1 MNREK
6 MKKKLSFNKL
16 LRYSFAICFILSFG
30 QIVILPFVN
39 TILNTIL
46 IKLLFEPIPK
56 KEFDNAL
63 TKVCNKNQ
71 VKEADK
77 DSLISMI
84 CLNKNIFSD
93 LN

>member
-1 MNREK
+1 MNRGK

-30 QIVILPFVN
+30 QIVILPF
-39 TILNTIL
+39 INTIL

-56 KEFDNAL
+56 KAFDNAL

-77 DSLISMI
+77 ESLISMI

>member
-1 MNREK
+1 M
-6 MKKKLSFNKL
+6 
-16 LRYSFAICFILSFG
+16 RYSFAICFILSFG

-39 TILNTIL
+39 TIL
-46 IKLLFEPIPK
+46 IKLLFVPIPK

-63 TKVCNKNQ
+63 TKICNKNQ

-77 DSLISMI
+77 ESLISMI

>member
-1 MNREK
+1 MNSEK
-6 MKKKLSFNKL
+6 MKKQFSFNRFW
-16 LRYSFAICFILSFG
+16 RYSFAICFILSFG
-30 QIVILPFVN
+30 QIVILPF
-39 TILNTIL
+39 LNTIL
-46 IKLLFEPIPK
+46 IKLLFAPIPK
-56 KEFDNAL
+56 KGIDNAL

-71 VKEADK
+71 VKKADK

>member
-1 MNREK
+1 MNSEK

-16 LRYSFAICFILSFG
+16 LKYSFAIFFILSFG
-30 QIVILPFVN
+30 QIVVLPS
-39 TILNTIL
+39 LNTI
-46 IKLLFEPIPK
+46 IVKLLFEPIPK
-56 KEFDNAL
+56 KELDNTL

-84 CLNKNIFSD
+84 CLNKNILSD

>member
-6 MKKKLSFNKL
+6 IKKKISFDIL

-39 TILNTIL
+39 TIL
-46 IKLLFEPIPK
+46 IKLLFVPIPK

>member
-30 QIVILPFVN
+30 QIVIFPFV
-39 TILNTIL
+39 NTIL
-46 IKLLFEPIPK
+46 IKLLFEPIPT

>member
-30 QIVILPFVN
+30 QIVILPFV
-39 TILNTIL
+39 NTIL

>member
-1 MNREK
+1 MNRGK

-30 QIVILPFVN
+30 QIVILPFV
-39 TILNTIL
+39 NTIL

>member
-16 LRYSFAICFILSFG
+16 LKYSFAIFFILSFV
-30 QIVILPFVN
+30 QIVFLPS
-39 TILNTIL
+39 LNTI
-46 IKLLFEPIPK
+46 IVKLLFEPIPK
-56 KEFDNAL
+56 KELVNTL
-63 TKVCNKNQ
+63 TKICNKNQ

-77 DSLISMI
+77 ESLISMI

>member
-1 MNREK
+1 MNSEK

-16 LRYSFAICFILSFG
+16 LRYSFAIFFILSFV
-30 QIVILPFVN
+30 QIVFLPLVN
-39 TILNTIL
+39 TIFM
-46 IKLLFEPIPK
+46 KLLFEPIPK
-56 KEFDNAL
+56 KELYNTL
-63 TKVCNKNQ
+63 TKICNKNK

-77 DSLISMI
+77 DSLVSMI

>member
-1 MNREK
+1 MNKEK
-6 MKKKLSFNKL
+6 MKKQLSFNKL

-30 QIVILPFVN
+30 QIVVLPFVN
-39 TILNTIL
+39 IVL
-46 IKLLFEPIPK
+46 INLLFEPIPK
-56 KEFDNAL
+56 KEFYNAL
-63 TKVCNKNQ
+63 TKICNKNK

>member
-16 LRYSFAICFILSFG
+16 LKYSFAIFFILSFG
-30 QIVILPFVN
+30 QIVVLPS
-39 TILNTIL
+39 LNTVIVR
-46 IKLLFEPIPK
+46 LLFEPIPK
-56 KEFDNAL
+56 KELENAL

-77 DSLISMI
+77 ESLISMI

>member
-1 MNREK
+1 
-6 MKKKLSFNKL
+6 
-16 LRYSFAICFILSFG
+16 LRYSFTIFFILSFG
-30 QIVILPFVN
+30 QIVVLPFVN
-39 TILNTIL
+39 TTI

-56 KEFDNAL
+56 KELYNTL
-63 TKVCNKNQ
+63 TKICNKNK